1 MTFLFL
7 GPSFVEQKE
16 APWERLR
23 LLHPPSA
30 LLVIPGSPYLCPWPT
45 FWDRSWLFCCCHQQQ
60 RCVILSLYR
69 LEVWHGSQQAK
80 IKVSEV
86 TFFSV
91 GSVSVPFPASGG
103 CPHSLAHGLFIHQH
117 HSQQR
122 WVELFS
128 HHISLTPSFA
138 SSHFPGPL
146 WLYWSHLIIQAHLP
160 ISRSY
165 DW

>member
-7 GPSFVEQKE
+7 GPSLVEQIRG
-16 APWERLR
+16 PLR
-23 LLHPPSA
+23 ETPAPPSA
-30 LLVIPGSPYLCPWPT
+30 LLAVPGSPHPCPRPT
-45 FWDRSWLFCCCHQQQ
+45 FRDRSRPFCCCHQQH
-60 RCVILSLYR
+60 RCAVLSLYR
-69 LEVWHGSQQAK
+69 REVWHGPQQAK
-80 IKVSEV
+80 IKASEV

-91 GSVSVPFPASGG
+91 ASVSVPLPASGG
-103 CPHSLAHGLFIHQH
+103 CPYSLARGLFLHQF
-117 HSQQR
+117 HSQQK

-128 HHISLTPSFA
+128 RHVSLIPSFA
-138 SSHFPGPL
+138 SSRFPGPL